1 VLSQCFLAAADADP
15 ITIASVQRTCNYT
28 YLNNLSAT
36 YFLGAYYP
44 FCGVTMSK
52 LIYLYMPIVLLSS
65 SFLVMGSGTVSKVAT
80 KVVATN
86 TDLQTVSSL
95 CTLQEKVVIGFAGC
109 NMIVTVATL
118 DK

>member
-1 VLSQCFLAAADADP
+1 
-15 ITIASVQRTCNYT
+15 
-28 YLNNLSAT
+28 
-36 YFLGAYYP
+36 
-44 FCGVTMSK
+44 MSK
-52 LIYLYMPIVLLSS
+52 LIYLDMAIVLLSF
-65 SFLVMGSGTVSKVAT
+65 SFLVLGNATASKVAT

-95 CTLQEKVVIGFAGC
+95 CTLQEKVVVGFAGC